1 MATNKQA
8 RAQQKR
14 RYEQLQA
21 KIAARQARRQRRQRI
36 IALVAIIVVLA
47 GFGAFGVVSMK
58 SKDPETPADYATPSP
73 TASQTTTPTAT
84 TSPSPAATTASGLAP
99 APSLAEH
106 RTWNATVTTSK
117 GVITATLDG
126 AAAPQA
132 VSSFIYLARQGFFN
146 DTTCHR
152 VVNAGIYVLQCGSP
166 NGTGS
171 GGPGFT
177 FGPVENAPSDDVYP
191 AGTLA
196 MARVGGDGYSMGS
209 QFFFVYKDSQILS
222 DAAGGYTVF
231 GTITGG
237 LAILEAIGAAGT
249 SDGTTDGAPVEPVLI
264 NEVSVE

>member
-21 KIAARQARRQRRQRI
+21 KIATRQARRQRRQRI
-36 IALVAIIVVLA
+36 IALVAIVVVLV
-47 GFGAFGVVSMK
+47 GFGAFGVISLQ
-58 SKDPETPADYATPSP
+58 SKNTPAPVVNV
-73 TASQTTTPTAT
+73 T
-84 TSPSPAATTASGLAP
+84 TSPTITTSGLAP

-106 RTWNATVTTSK
+106 RTWNATITTSK

-132 VSSFIYLARQGFFN
+132 VSSFISLAQKGFFN
-146 DTTCHR
+146 NTSCHR
-152 VVNAGIYVLQCGSP
+152 VVNAGIYVVQCGSP
-166 NGTGS
+166 DGTG
-171 GGPGFT
+171 GDGPGYT
-177 FGPVENAPSDDVYP
+177 FGPVENAPADDLYP

-196 MARVGGDGYSMGS
+196 MARVGGDAYSMGS
-209 QFFFVYKDSQILS
+209 QFFFVYRDSQIPS
-222 DAAGGYTVF
+222 DTAGGYTVF

-249 SDGTTDGAPVEPVLI
+249 SDGTTDGAPVAPVLI

>member
-14 RYEQLQA
+14 RYEQFQA

-36 IALVAIIVVLA
+36 IAIVAIVVVLA
-47 GFGAFGVVSMK
+47 AFGAFGMVSLQTND
-58 SKDPETPADYATPSP
+58 SAAP
-73 TASQTTTPTAT
+73 TVNVT
-84 TSPSPAATTASGLAP
+84 TSPSPTPTATPTATTASGLAP

-106 RTWNATVTTSK
+106 RTWTATITTNK

-132 VSSFIYLARQGFFN
+132 VSSFIYLAQKGFFN
-146 DTTCHR
+146 NSSCHR
-152 VVNAGIYVLQCGSP
+152 VVTAGIYVVQCGSP
-166 NGTGS
+166 DGTGT

-177 FGPVENAPSDDVYP
+177 FGPVENAPTDDQYP

-196 MARVGGDGYSMGS
+196 MARSGNNAYSMGS
-209 QFFFVYKDSQILS
+209 QFFFVYRDSQIPS
-222 DAAGGYTVF
+222 DTAGGYTVF
-231 GTITGG
+231 GTITSG

>member
-36 IALVAIIVVLA
+36 IALVAIVIVLA
-47 GFGAFGVVSMK
+47 GFGAFGVVSMQ
-58 SKDPETPADYATPSP
+58 SKDSATPTDYATQSP
-73 TASQTTTPTAT
+73 TTTPTAT
-84 TSPSPAATTASGLAP
+84 TSPTPAATTASGLAP

-132 VSSFIYLARQGFFN
+132 VSSFIYLAQQGYFN

-166 NGTGS
+166 DGTGS

-177 FGPVENAPSDDVYP
+177 FGPVENAPADDVYP

-209 QFFFVYKDSQILS
+209 QFFFVYEDSQILS

-249 SDGTTDGAPVEPVLI
+249 SDGATDGAPVEPVLI

>member
-14 RYEQLQA
+14 RYEQFQE
-21 KIAARQARRQRRQRI
+21 KIAVRQARRQRRQRV
-36 IALVAIIVVLA
+36 IAIVAIVVVLL
-47 GFGAFGVVSMK
+47 GFGAFGVVSLQ
-58 SKDPETPADYATPSP
+58 SKDSATPVGDV
-73 TASQTTTPTAT
+73 T
-84 TSPSPAATTASGLAP
+84 TSYAASPAATTNSSLAP

-106 RTWNATVTTSK
+106 RTWTATITTNK

-132 VSSFIYLARQGFFN
+132 VSSFISLAKQGFFN
-146 DTTCHR
+146 KTSCHR
-152 VVNAGIYVLQCGSP
+152 LVNAGIYVVQCGSP
-166 NGTGS
+166 DGTGS
-171 GGPGFT
+171 GGPGYT
-177 FGPVENAPSDDVYP
+177 FGPVENAPTDSNYP

-196 MARVGGDGYSMGS
+196 MARVGGNAYSMGS
-209 QFFFVYKDSQILS
+209 QFFFVYRDSQIPS

-231 GTITGG
+231 GTITSG

>member
-14 RYEQLQA
+14 RYEQFQA

-36 IALVAIIVVLA
+36 VAIVAIVVVLA
-47 GFGAFGVVSMK
+47 AFGAFGMVSLQT
-58 SKDPETPADYATPSP
+58 KDSAVPVASVTTSPTTSPAPSP
-73 TASQTTTPTAT
+73 T
-84 TSPSPAATTASGLAP
+84 ATTASGLAP

-106 RTWNATVTTSK
+106 RTWNATITTNK

-132 VSSFIYLARQGFFN
+132 VSSFVFLAQKGFFN
-146 DTTCHR
+146 STSCHR
-152 VVNAGIYVLQCGSP
+152 VVTSGIYVVQCGSP
-166 NGTGS
+166 DGTAS

-177 FGPVENAPSDDVYP
+177 FGPVENAPADDKYP

-196 MARVGGDGYSMGS
+196 MARVGGNAYSMGS
-209 QFFFVYKDSQILS
+209 QFFFVYRDSQILS
-222 DAAGGYTVF
+222 DSAGGYTVF
-231 GTITGG
+231 GKITGG

-249 SDGTTDGAPVEPVLI
+249 SDGTTDGAPVAPVLI

>member
-14 RYEQLQA
+14 RYEQFQA
-21 KIAARQARRQRRQRI
+21 KIAARQARRQRRQRV
-36 IALVAIIVVLA
+36 IAIVAIVVVLA
-47 GFGAFGVVSMK
+47 AFGAFGMVSLQT
-58 SKDPETPADYATPSP
+58 KDSATPTVNVTTSYATSPTPSP
-73 TASQTTTPTAT
+73 T
-84 TSPSPAATTASGLAP
+84 ATTASGLAP

-106 RTWNATVTTSK
+106 RTWNATITTNK
-117 GVITATLDG
+117 GIITANLDG

-132 VSSFIYLARQGFFN
+132 VSSFVYLAQKGFFN
-146 DTTCHR
+146 NTTCHR
-152 VVNAGIYVLQCGSP
+152 VVNAGIYVVQCGSP
-166 NGTGS
+166 DGTSG

-177 FGPVENAPSDDVYP
+177 FGPVENAPTDDLYP

-196 MARVGGDGYSMGS
+196 MARVGGDAYSMGS
-209 QFFFVYKDSQILS
+209 QFFFVYRDSQIPS

-231 GTITGG
+231 GTITSG

-249 SDGTTDGAPVEPVLI
+249 SDGTTDGTPVEPVLI